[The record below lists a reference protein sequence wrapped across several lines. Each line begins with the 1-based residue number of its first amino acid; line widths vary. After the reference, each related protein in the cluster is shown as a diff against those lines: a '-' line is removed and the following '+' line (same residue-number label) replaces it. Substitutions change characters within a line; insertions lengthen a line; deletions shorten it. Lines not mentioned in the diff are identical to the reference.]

1 MSALAG
7 LFGVEVRVLTAEQQK
22 RTPRDVRGPW
32 VRPKCR
38 SKAKGRKGTRRGWKR
53 LNPPHRLWFYREPE
67 DVLKFNDPLTRRPT
81 IIVTPRQKA
90 ALVAAT
96 QQKDRSNGAR

>member
-1 MSALAG
+1 MSLFAG
-7 LFGVEVRVLTAEQQK
+7 LFGVEVRVLTAEQQR

-53 LNPPHRLWFYREPE
+53 LNPPHLLWFYREPD
-67 DVLKFNDPLTRRPT
+67 DVLQFTDPLTRRP
-81 IIVTPRQKA
+81 IFIVTPRQKD
-90 ALVAAT
+90 ALMRAT
-96 QQKDRSNGAR
+96 KDTPQ

>member
-7 LFGVEVRVLTAEQQK
+7 LFGVEIRVLTAEQQK
-22 RTPRDVRGPW
+22 RTLRDVQGPW

-53 LNPPHRLWFYREPE
+53 LNPPHWLWFYREPD
-67 DVLKFNDPLTRRPT
+67 DVLQFTDPLTRRST
-81 IIVTPRQKA
+81 LIVTPRQKD
-90 ALVAAT
+90 ALMRAT
-96 QQKDRSNGAR
+96 KDTPQ